1 MEREKSLI
9 CLTSGLCSLPWS
21 FPAPHKQIS
30 SQSSWLTGTITRA
43 SPSVGAEKTKVRL
56 KDFERTFS
64 LDFILEPMGADS
76 DQPGVGRMALV
87 IMGGGELSDQHRAA
101 HGEPTKQSG
110 VCGSDSDYEDHRLWS
125 YKGGGQVPVPFL
137 TAPCSSLP
145 GKHALFSY
153 HLPERITSPGPQ
165 E

>member
-1 MEREKSLI
+1 MVDYHKSQPFCGGRED
-9 CLTSGLCSLPWS
+9 
-21 FPAPHKQIS
+21 Q
-30 SQSSWLTGTITRA
+30 SQT
-43 SPSVGAEKTKVRL
+43 L

-64 LDFILEPMGADS
+64 LDFIVEPMGADS

-87 IMGGGELSDQHRAA
+87 IMGGGVSDQHRAA

-137 TAPCSSLP
+137 TAL
-145 GKHALFSY
+145 
-153 HLPERITSPGPQ
+153 
-165 E
+165 